1 MDFYKICGIIKIVIV
16 ETNNN
21 FETISLEEFYE
32 GDDKLLGK
40 DLSTNLIVL
49 TTEEQDL
56 VNEVFDG
63 LKSISPESI
72 VVLADRLADLEKLTL
87 NIAHFP
93 SLKDS
98 QEQGGQMR
106 DMGTLADSLLVS
118 REGDRTLH
126 LPSKAI
132 LGKGFIVAK
141 FHTFCAMEKIAEH
154 SIKSEELVQRLRR
167 ACLDI
172 LFNIMAED
180 VYLSLLDNESIA
192 IGLRRKIA
200 YGLISLWERRSDKTA
215 TGMAPVLDTIWN
227 ARRNLTPALGTMIGT
242 SELLLL
248 TMAMDETWCSFIAKK
263 MGEEDAAMAME
274 EFLFGISYEEIQ
286 KLRSNIRK
294 KNLNAIGR
302 DEAAKIL
309 GRPSTYFKAETE
321 VEKESFEPRDFY
333 ILYSIRREN
342 ARARQRLQLQGPRYT
357 LEDHYMHFILENDE
371 KNVQKV

>member
-1 MDFYKICGIIKIVIV
+1 MEK
-16 ETNNN
+16 NSN
-21 FETISLEEFYE
+21 FETVSLDEFYE
-32 GDDKLLGK
+32 GDENLLEK
-40 DLSTNLIVL
+40 DLSTNLVVL
-49 TTEEQDL
+49 AEEEQDL
-56 VNEVFDG
+56 VNEIFDG

-72 VVLADRLADLEKLTL
+72 VVLADRIADLEKLTL

-98 QEQGGQMR
+98 QVQGGKVR
-106 DMGTLADSLLVS
+106 DIGTLVDAMLESKD
-118 REGDRTLH
+118 GDRMLH

-154 SIKSEELVQRLRR
+154 SLRSEDLVHRLRR
-167 ACLDI
+167 SCLDI

-180 VYLSLLDNESIA
+180 VYISLLDNESIA
-192 IGLRRKIA
+192 VDLRQKIA
-200 YGLISLWERRSDKTA
+200 HGLINLWERRSDKTA

-263 MGEEDAAMAME
+263 MGDEDAAMAME
-274 EFLFGISYEEIQ
+274 EFLFGLSYEEIQ

-302 DEAAKIL
+302 DEAAEIL
-309 GRPSTYFKAETE
+309 GRPATYFRAGAES
-321 VEKESFEPRDFY
+321 EKEGFEPRDFY
-333 ILYSIRREN
+333 LLYSIRREN
-342 ARARQRLQLQGPRYT
+342 ARARQRLELSGPRYT
-357 LEDHYMHFILENDE
+357 LEDHYMHFILEE
-371 KNVQKV
+371 SQKENL

>member
-1 MDFYKICGIIKIVIV
+1 MI
-16 ETNNN
+16 EEQTNN

-32 GDDKLLGK
+32 GEESSFAK

-49 TTEEQDL
+49 TSEEQDL

-63 LKSISPESI
+63 LKTISPESL

-93 SLKDS
+93 SLKES
-98 QEQGGQMR
+98 QEQGGQLR
-106 DMGTLADSLLVS
+106 DMSTLVESLLVS

-141 FHTFCAMEKIAEH
+141 FHTFCAMEKIAAH
-154 SIKSEELVQRLRR
+154 SIKSESLVQRLRR

-180 VYLSLLDNESIA
+180 VYISLLDNESIA
-192 IGLRRKIA
+192 VELRKKIA

-227 ARRNLTPALGTMIGT
+227 ARRSLTPALGTMIGT

-274 EFLFGISYEEIQ
+274 EFLFGLSYEEIQ

-302 DEAAKIL
+302 DEAAEIL
-309 GRPSTYFKAETE
+309 GRPATYFKAGSDS
-321 VEKESFEPRDFY
+321 EKDAFEPRDFY
-333 ILYSIRREN
+333 LLYSIRREN
-342 ARARQRLQLQGPRYT
+342 AHARQRLHLQGPLYT
-357 LEDHYMHFILENDE
+357 LEDHYMHFILESE
-371 KNVQKV
+371 EQSMGKI